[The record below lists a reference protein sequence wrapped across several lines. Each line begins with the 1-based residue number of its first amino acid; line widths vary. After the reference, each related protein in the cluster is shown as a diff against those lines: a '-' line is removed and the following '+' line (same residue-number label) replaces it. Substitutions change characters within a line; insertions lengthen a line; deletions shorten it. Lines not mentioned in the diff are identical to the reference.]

1 MNQYGIEVDIVVRLV
16 AAFVLG
22 AVVGIEREAG
32 DQPAGLR
39 THIAVAVGS
48 ALFGVISTEGFTAF
62 DRPRAESTLQADVTR
77 VASQVVVGVGFLGA
91 GMIFRQRSKVRNLT
105 TAASVWV
112 AAAIGLA
119 VGVGLVTVAAVTTL
133 LIALSLVL
141 LKPVRD
147 GIGRRSGR
155 SRRISF
161 QLAAGTNP
169 TDFVERLEGRADLH
183 LEDIMYEKVD
193 GRPVVVV
200 TLQVHG
206 DDRLGDELVALVRSD
221 EVERVKGL

>member
-1 MNQYGIEVDIVVRLV
+1 VNQYGIEADIAVRLV
-16 AAFVLG
+16 VAFALG

-62 DRPRAESTLQADVTR
+62 DRPRAETTLQADVTR
-77 VASQVVVGVGFLGA
+77 VASQVVVGIGFLGA
-91 GMIFRQRSKVRNLT
+91 GMIFRQRSQVRNLT

-119 VGVGLVTVAAVTTL
+119 VGVGLITVAAVTTL

-147 GIGRRSGR
+147 YIGRHSGR
-155 SRRISF
+155 SRRVSF
-161 QLAAGTNP
+161 QLAADADP
-169 TDFVERLEGRADLH
+169 TDFVDRLEAHDDLH
-183 LEDIMYEKVD
+183 LKDIMYEKVD
-193 GRPVVVV
+193 GHPVVVV
-200 TLQVHG
+200 TIEVDG
-206 DDRLGDELVALVRSD
+206 SDRLTAELADLVRSI
-221 EVERVKGL
+221 EVEKVKGL